1 MHSLPAWSHVLAVGI
16 GAAAGAI
23 GRWLLSIWLN
33 GANAIVPWGTLTAN
47 LVGAYFIGLFLGFV
61 VPHPGTPEWL
71 RLLVTTGFLGGLT
84 TFSTFSAEV
93 VAYFARGAYLLAFT
107 YIGASLF
114 GALLLTAAGWLTVS
128 GFR

>member
-61 VPHPGTPEWL
+61 VPHPGTPVWL
-71 RLLVTTGFLGGLT
+71 RLFVTTGFLGGLT
-84 TFSTFSAEV
+84 SFSTFSSVV
-93 VAYFARGAYLLAFT
+93 VASFARGAYLLTFT
-107 YIGASLF
+107 SICASLF